1 MTLKKA
7 ITYVLVAFLTGK
19 IKVTVQKATGAFLSI
34 ANLPVYH
41 SNPTNLTEETAE
53 RKEDQIVPL
62 GGVCSL
68 WGPASTDN
76 TLAPCRN
83 SSGQIL
89 AGVPLETKR
98 DRARLRYMLTG
109 RSNPHT
115 IVV

>member
-1 MTLKKA
+1 M
-7 ITYVLVAFLTGK
+7 VAFLTGK

-68 WGPASTDN
+68 WGPTSTDN

-89 AGVPLETKR
+89 AGVPLETKQGQ
-98 DRARLRYMLTG
+98 LKIKIYVNGNMG
-109 RSNPHT
+109 RSNSHT